1 MAHKDLLSEKLDVRT
16 SKRKSSP
23 LNNSHRPR
31 KITKILLEEDSE
43 GGGNISSD
51 SREVST
57 KPDKPPSNDHTLAI
71 NQDFA
76 QRFEHNKKREERQRR
91 ALYLSCDC
99 LGSPLIFAQ
108 SKRSMAVVSQVRRM
122 KHQEKTAT
130 MVHQLSPLQTLRM
143 RTMKGF

>member
-1 MAHKDLLSEKLDVRT
+1 MTHKDLLSEKLDIRT

-43 GGGNISSD
+43 GGGSLSSD

-57 KPDKPPSNDHTLAI
+57 KPDTNDHILAI

-108 SKRSMAVVSQVRRM
+108 SKRSMAAVSQVRRV
-122 KHQEKTAT
+122 KHKEKTAT
-130 MVHQLSPLQTLRM
+130 MMH
-143 RTMKGF
+143 

>member
-1 MAHKDLLSEKLDVRT
+1 MMTHKDLLSEKLDIRT

-43 GGGNISSD
+43 GGGSLSSD

-57 KPDKPPSNDHTLAI
+57 KPDTNDHILAI

-108 SKRSMAVVSQVRRM
+108 SKRSMAAVSQVRRV
-122 KHQEKTAT
+122 KHKEKTAT
-130 MVHQLSPLQTLRM
+130 MMH
-143 RTMKGF
+143 